1 MPANFNSGGAMHST
15 LRTYLKEIK
24 KDILHIK
31 KSTDPKTQI
40 GDLCSQ
46 SKRPVQFENIKG
58 FPGWKICDLLVADR
72 QRQAIALKTTPENV
86 VKHLAEKIN
95 KGPGKT
101 KIVQTGP
108 VKEKVLKGNH
118 ASLSKIPFCVH
129 SPRDGG
135 PYIGSGMC
143 VVRDPDTGFQNV
155 AIHRIHIKGP
165 SHAAVSLFSP
175 HSKAILQKYA
185 ERKKPAPMAVVI
197 GHHPCLEIATNYFG
211 PHDTWS
217 EFDLAAT
224 LLDEE
229 VEMVRCENSEII
241 VPAHAEIVLECEIK
255 PGVTEMEGP
264 FAEFHNYYSSEPAPK
279 PRLDLKTITMREDA
293 IYRHLN
299 ATPYTDHQPL
309 AVLPCE
315 ARLFDQLRRKGIQ
328 IHDVFIPP
336 WGGLFLTILQ
346 MTGVIEEQVRDALLT
361 ALFSPTLLF
370 SKTAIAVDDDID
382 IYDAQDILYA
392 LGTRVNPERDI
403 LQLGGLPGIP
413 YDLSLPEI
421 PEAPPLR
428 RAGKLAIDATKPPL
442 AKKKQRDKF
451 ARVSTKGWGNVL
463 LKDFI

>member
-1 MPANFNSGGAMHST
+1 MHST

-24 KDILHIK
+24 KDLLHIK
-31 KSTDPKTQI
+31 KPVNPKTQI

-46 SKRPVQFENIKG
+46 SERPVLFENITG
-58 FPGWKICDLLVADR
+58 FPNWTICDLLVKDR
-72 QRQAIALKTTPENV
+72 KHQAVALKTAAENV
-86 VKHLAEKIN
+86 VRDLAAKMN

-101 KIVQTGP
+101 RRVKTGP
-108 VKEKVLKGNH
+108 VKDKILKGKQARFN
-118 ASLSKIPFCVH
+118 KIPFCVH
-129 SPRDGG
+129 SPGDGG

-143 VVRDPDTGFQNV
+143 TVRDPDTGLQNV
-155 AIHRIHIKGP
+155 AIHRIQIKGP
-165 SHAAVSLFSP
+165 DCAAVSLFFP
-175 HSKAILQKYA
+175 HNRAILQKYA

-197 GHHPCLEIATNYFG
+197 GHHPCFEIATNYFG
-211 PHDTWS
+211 PHDTWN
-217 EFDLAAT
+217 EFELAAQ
-224 LLDEE
+224 LLGEE
-229 VEMVRCENSEII
+229 VEMVRCENSDIL

-255 PGVTEMEGP
+255 PGVVEIEGP
-264 FAEFHNYYSSEPAPK
+264 FAEFHNYYASEPAPK

-370 SKTAIAVDDDID
+370 SKTAIAVDDDSD
-382 IYDAQDILYA
+382 IYDAQDIMYA

-421 PEAPPLR
+421 PEAPSLR

-451 ARVSTKGWGNVL
+451 ARANKKGWGKVSL
-463 LKDFI
+463 RDFI